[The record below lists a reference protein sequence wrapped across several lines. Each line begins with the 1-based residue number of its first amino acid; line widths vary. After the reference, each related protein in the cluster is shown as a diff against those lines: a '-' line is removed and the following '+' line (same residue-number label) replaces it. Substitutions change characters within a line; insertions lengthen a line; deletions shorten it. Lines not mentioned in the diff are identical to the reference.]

1 VAGGGAVVLVSHELD
16 SVRAVADR
24 ELRLVDGVLRGSQN
38 F

>member
-1 VAGGGAVVLVSHELD
+1 VVLVSHELD

-24 ELRLVDGVLRGSQN
+24 EVRLTDGLLEAVQK